1 MISEK
6 YLQNSVGWIW
16 QGRHALG
23 RASSRRN
30 WSPCSDC
37 RGLSNSYIT
46 VRSDNMGV
54 WEWSMHWRK
63 SHGVKG
69 TESKK
74 YSLLL
79 CRQYGIQLKPSW
91 IPTEMNPTDL
101 PSRGVLPPWLLVFKL
116 APKLRCRIYWNPG
129 CPNTAW
135 RWTLNTGCWIMI
147 SLSLSLDFLMISD
160 AGHSVLQKLL
170 KKQCRTSTL
179 YWLCYCFG
187 TTFGDCRLSSKV
199 GDDRQANDGYLM

>member
-1 MISEK
+1 MLWLPRVIELLYHRSLWQYGSMGVINALEK
-6 YLQNSVGWIW
+6 KSWCQRHGIEEIFLALMSAIWNSVETELNSNWDEPYGSAFE
-16 QGRHALG
+16 GS
-23 RASSRRN
+23 ASSLVACFQVGAKA
-30 WSPCSDC
+30 SMSD
-37 RGLSNSYIT
+37 
-46 VRSDNMGV
+46 
-54 WEWSMHWRK
+54 
-63 SHGVKG
+63 
-69 TESKK
+69 
-74 YSLLL
+74 LL
-79 CRQYGIQLKPSW
+79 
-91 IPTEMNPTDL
+91 E
-101 PSRGVLPPWLLVFKL
+101 
-116 APKLRCRIYWNPG
+116 PG